1 MHSLFGCHS
10 SSLRN
15 FHPIILQPMSSEVNR
30 RILLLKNKTTPRDPY
45 HDVFTDAGFEP
56 TFIPLLKHGHVDR
69 EKSTIYFAGEEFM
82 LVPVF
87 IITSQ
92 RAVECL
98 NECLEHVSLEIK
110 TEVYKKTVY
119 TVGPATTDVLR
130 EAGFTNIKGGSE
142 AGNGSILSD
151 IIIRDVQDGGPSK
164 MVFLTGEIRKDIIPR
179 KLKEAKID
187 LIEKVIYKTE
197 PRDDIVS
204 NFHSSFK
211 DVRWVVFFSPQGT
224 VPIVEHLQGT
234 ERSLLGPFVASI
246 GPTTEE
252 YLQSY
257 SIGIDAVASKP
268 EAKSLLAAIRA
279 HEEQK

>member
-1 MHSLFGCHS
+1 MVAIVVR
-10 SSLRN
+10 LRN
-15 FHPIILQPMSSEVNR
+15 FHPIINQPMSSEVNR

-69 EKSTIYFAGEEFM
+69 EKSIEYFTGEEF
-82 LVPVF
+82 LLIPVF

-110 TEVYKKTVY
+110 TVIHEKTVY
-119 TVGPATTDVLR
+119 TVGPATTEVLR
-130 EAGFTNIKGGSE
+130 EAGFTNIKGGSD
-142 AGNGSILSD
+142 AGNGSVLSD
-151 IIIRDVQDGGPSK
+151 IIIKDVQEGGPSK
-164 MVFLTGEIRKDIIPR
+164 MIFLTGEIRKDIIPR
-179 KLKEAKID
+179 KLKQAKID

-204 NFHSSFK
+204 NFHSSSK

-224 VPIVEHLQGT
+224 VPIVEHLQGA
-234 ERSLLGPFVASI
+234 ERSSAMGPFVASI

-268 EAKSLLAAIRA
+268 EAKSLLAAITA
-279 HEEQK
+279 YEHQN